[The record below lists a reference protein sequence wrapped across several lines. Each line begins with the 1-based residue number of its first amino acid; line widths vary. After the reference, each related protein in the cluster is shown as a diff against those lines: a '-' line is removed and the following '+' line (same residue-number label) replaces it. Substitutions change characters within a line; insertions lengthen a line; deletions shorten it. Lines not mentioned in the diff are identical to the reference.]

1 MTEALVGLVLGLAV
15 GGLYFG
21 ALWLTL
27 REVPRARHPGTL
39 VLASYLL
46 RLVGAGM
53 GFYGVLRLGG
63 AAGVVAALLGFL
75 LARQLLLRRIG
86 AGIGTPEQEGAEWS

>member
-1 MTEALVGLVLGLAV
+1 MKVVLGFVLGLAV

-27 REVPRARHPGTL
+27 RRVPDADHPGGL
-39 VLASYLL
+39 VLVSYLM
-46 RLVGAGM
+46 RLGVAGV

-63 AAGVVAALLGFL
+63 AGALVAALVGFVVM
-75 LARQLLLRRIG
+75 RQLVIRRVGGRSG
-86 AGIGTPEQEGAEWS
+86 APAAQEVPWS